1 MLLEKVTVMVVK
13 MAWLQGCGNSGNVSE
28 GGNDG
33 DSDNFNDYNDVADI
47 INGCDITKAIII

>member
-1 MLLEKVTVMVVK
+1 MVMTVK
-13 MAWLQGCGNSGNVSE
+13 MAQLQCCGNSGNVSE

-47 INGCDITKAIII
+47 INGCDTTKAIII